1 MQTATPAT
9 HMTPPETIENG
20 TDVSDAT
27 PPASTFPSSGP
38 VE

>member
-9 HMTPPETIENG
+9 HMNPPETTENW

-27 PPASTFPSSGP
+27 PPASSSRADP
-38 VE
+38 T